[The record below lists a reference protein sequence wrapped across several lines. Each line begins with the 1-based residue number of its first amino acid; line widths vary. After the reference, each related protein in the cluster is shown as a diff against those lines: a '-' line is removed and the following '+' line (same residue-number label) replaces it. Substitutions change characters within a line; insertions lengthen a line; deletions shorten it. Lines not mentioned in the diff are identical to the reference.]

1 MEEVTR
7 GYGDGAG
14 DGYGDGSGSGDGY
27 GDGSGSGYG
36 DGAGSGYGDGA
47 GYGYGYGVEHNGVL
61 RTGPFKN
68 REEALSLAVEA
79 LENIRKHQKTL
90 MNDSG
95 LVMSTTYMLSDR
107 ALSKIEAM
115 GK

>member
-1 MEEVTR
+1 MSCKDK
-7 GYGDGAG
+7 DGG
-14 DGYGDGSGSGDGY
+14 TH
-27 GDGSGSGYG
+27 
-36 DGAGSGYGDGA
+36 
-47 GYGYGYGVEHNGVL
+47 HNACDC
-61 RTGPFKN
+61 REAYFKK